1 LAVNRNKKLAT
12 FVIEFSLFLNNKY
25 KKIIAMTEK
34 QDKATKKDAIYITI
48 ILLIL
53 AGSGYFGFQMGKLK
67 NQLKSCGD
75 DTTALSLEKDELN
88 SIIQNSGIVDNA
100 NGEEVKNNLIELLG
114 EYDNLENNNLELN
127 DSITNQK
134 NKINGLLLKIDSIN
148 NLSAAEKKKAYGT
161 IYKLKKETET
171 LREIM
176 KGYIH
181 TIDSLNTLNI
191 GLQNTIVKKDEQ
203 ITSINQDL
211 TSVQD
216 QKKNLEQTVKLGSV
230 LQTTDFLVE
239 AIKVRNSGAETET
252 NRANRAEQFK
262 ACFVVLENKIA
273 KAENKTFYLRILEPS
288 SAELVGENPVFFAMG
303 DRDGQAC
310 RAREINYQNA
320 NVDVCIYYELEKEV
334 AEGTYIVE
342 LYCEGH
348 KVGAT
353 SFALK

>member
-1 LAVNRNKKLAT
+1 
-12 FVIEFSLFLNNKY
+12 
-25 KKIIAMTEK
+25 MTEK

-53 AGSGYFGFQMGKLK
+53 AGAGYFGYQTGNLK
-67 NQLKSCGD
+67 KQLKSCGD
-75 DTTALSLEKDELN
+75 ETIALATEKDELN

-100 NGEEVKNNLIELLG
+100 DGEAVKNNLIQLLG
-114 EYDNLENNNLELN
+114 EYDNLENNNVELN

-134 NKINGLLLKIDSIN
+134 AKINGLLLKIDSIN
-148 NLSAAEKKKAYGT
+148 NLSAADKKKAYGT
-161 IYKLKKETET
+161 IYKLKKESET

-176 KGYIH
+176 KGYIN
-181 TIDSLNTLNI
+181 TIDSLNTLSI
-191 GLQNTIVKKDEQ
+191 GLRNTIVKKDEQ
-203 ITSINQDL
+203 ITAINDDL
-211 TSVQD
+211 TSVKGEKSD
-216 QKKNLEQTVKLGSV
+216 LERTVKLGSV
-230 LQTTDFLVE
+230 LQTTGFKAE

-252 NRANRAEQFK
+252 NRAGRAEQFK

-288 SAELVGENPVFFAMG
+288 SDELAGDNPVYFKMG
-303 DRDGQAC
+303 DKDGTAC
-310 RAREINYQNA
+310 RSREINYQNA

-334 AEGTYIVE
+334 TEGTYIVE

-348 KVGAT
+348 KVGYT